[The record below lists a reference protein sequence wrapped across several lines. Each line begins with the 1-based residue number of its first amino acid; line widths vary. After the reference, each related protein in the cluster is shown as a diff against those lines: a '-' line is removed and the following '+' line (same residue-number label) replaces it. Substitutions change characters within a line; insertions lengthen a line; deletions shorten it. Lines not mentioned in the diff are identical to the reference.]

1 MTVRLGITINGD
13 GKVKEHRDALEQIKL
28 AAEQHPCF
36 IGYEEDGITREIIDA
51 EGGDAAFVT
60 LDIAWVAKEALD
72 A

>member
-1 MTVRLGITINGD
+1 M
-13 GKVKEHRDALEQIKL
+13 KEHRDALEAIKA

-36 IGYEEDGITREIIDA
+36 MGYEDDGMTREVIDA

-60 LDIAWVAKEALD
+60 LDIAWVAKEALES